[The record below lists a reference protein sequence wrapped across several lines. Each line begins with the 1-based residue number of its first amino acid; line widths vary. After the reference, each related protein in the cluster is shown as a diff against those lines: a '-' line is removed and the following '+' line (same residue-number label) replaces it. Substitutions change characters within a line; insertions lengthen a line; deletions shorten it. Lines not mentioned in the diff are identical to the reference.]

1 MGRTIPELN
10 WSLSR
15 EDSPHKQSSRGETDG
30 GEKTQQMPSK
40 KFAASKSTSGLP
52 DRKSGLYLSD
62 VVAVQLLNDSSLDES
77 QTSSR
82 QLPRHST
89 SQLPSYQGSST
100 DSDTSSSSGET
111 QARRRKNFEAFVMT
125 GDRMINLAKTPAN
138 LDFQSKYYKPSG
150 GAAVKSLDCKF
161 ADEETGEEEGAA
173 SQVTSQVTS
182 LPTSPAEDSS
192 QTGTNNQRQ
201 NVSVDCSQCSH

>member
-1 MGRTIPELN
+1 MSWL
-10 WSLSR
+10 
-15 EDSPHKQSSRGETDG
+15 
-30 GEKTQQMPSK
+30 
-40 KFAASKSTSGLP
+40 
-52 DRKSGLYLSD
+52 
-62 VVAVQLLNDSSLDES
+62 QLLNDSSLDES

-161 ADEETGEEEGAA
+161 ADEATGEEEGAA
-173 SQVTSQVTS
+173 S

>member
-1 MGRTIPELN
+1 MSWPE
-10 WSLSR
+10 
-15 EDSPHKQSSRGETDG
+15 
-30 GEKTQQMPSK
+30 
-40 KFAASKSTSGLP
+40 
-52 DRKSGLYLSD
+52 
-62 VVAVQLLNDSSLDES
+62 LLNDSSLDES

-100 DSDTSSSSGET
+100 DSDTSSTSGET

-161 ADEETGEEEGAA
+161 ADEKSGEEEGADG
-173 SQVTSQVTS
+173 QVAS

-201 NVSVDCSQCSH
+201 NVSVDCVSFLTPH

>member
-1 MGRTIPELN
+1 MIHH
-10 WSLSR
+10 
-15 EDSPHKQSSRGETDG
+15 SP
-30 GEKTQQMPSK
+30 
-40 KFAASKSTSGLP
+40 
-52 DRKSGLYLSD
+52 
-62 VVAVQLLNDSSLDES
+62 DES
-77 QTSSR
+77 QTSGR

-89 SQLPSYQGSST
+89 SQLPTYQGSST

-150 GAAVKSLDCKF
+150 GAAVKSLDSKF
-161 ADEETGEEEGAA
+161 CDEKTGEEEEGAA
-173 SQVTSQVTS
+173 SQVTDQVIEQVSS

-192 QTGTNNQRQ
+192 QTGATNQRQ
-201 NVSVDCSQCSH
+201 NVSSVDCHVPD

>member
-1 MGRTIPELN
+1 MIHHP
-10 WSLSR
+10 
-15 EDSPHKQSSRGETDG
+15 P
-30 GEKTQQMPSK
+30 
-40 KFAASKSTSGLP
+40 
-52 DRKSGLYLSD
+52 
-62 VVAVQLLNDSSLDES
+62 DES
-77 QTSSR
+77 QTSGR

-89 SQLPSYQGSST
+89 SQLPTYQGSST

-150 GAAVKSLDCKF
+150 GAAVKSLDSKF
-161 ADEETGEEEGAA
+161 GDEKTGEEEEGAA
-173 SQVTSQVTS
+173 SQVTDQVSNQVSS

-192 QTGTNNQRQ
+192 QTGATNQRQ
-201 NVSVDCSQCSH
+201 NVSSVECHVPD

>member
-15 EDSPHKQSSRGETDG
+15 EDSPHKQSSRGEPDG
-30 GEKTQQMPSK
+30 GEKSQQTPTK
-40 KFAASKSTSGLP
+40 KFAASKSTSRLP
-52 DRKSGLYLSD
+52 S
-62 VVAVQLLNDSSLDES
+62 DES

-100 DSDTSSSSGET
+100 DSDTSSSGET

-150 GAAVKSLDCKF
+150 GAAVKV
-161 ADEETGEEEGAA
+161 ADEKTGEEEGAA
-173 SQVTSQVTS
+173 SQMAS

-192 QTGTNNQRQ
+192 QTGTKNQRQ
-201 NVSVDCSQCSH
+201 NVSVDCESSRLTVLYYRDCPW